1 MSLFFF
7 IFDIKDMGI
16 KNFFKKLW
24 GGVKKTAGK
33 IWGGIKK
40 GAQWVGKVAKK
51 IATPVLSIAKPVLGV
66 MSALPGHAGAIGR
79 IGSAAAGIA
88 QSVVDKI
95 PNAQAREKLT
105 QVIDKGKGLVDKVQ
119 DKATDL
125 ANKGA
130 SAAATANKYIAAGKD
145 IVKNTSLAP
154 IKQAIKQ

>member
-16 KNFFKKLW
+16 KSFFKKI
-24 GGVKKTAGK
+24 GRGIKKVAGK

-40 GAQWVGKVAKK
+40 GAQFVGKLVK
-51 IATPVLSIAKPVLGV
+51 PVIGIAKPVLGV